1 MAHICAIGGGKGGS
15 GKTFICANL
24 GVILAMYGKKVILID
39 LDLGASNLH
48 TLVGQT
54 HPKTGLHSFLN
65 KSVKDLSLT
74 AEQTAIP
81 GLFFIGSLQCSIEA
95 ANLFY
100 AQKQKIIKAIHQL
113 PADFVL
119 LDLGAGTTY
128 NALDFFLV
136 AHQGLF
142 VITPEP
148 TSIQNTVQFIKAIY
162 LRKLKHILKQDAF
175 TTIAKEVAETST
187 DKVVPSPLDI
197 VDKVMKSNPERARYL
212 EGELNKFTFRLILNQ
227 HRSHIDK
234 NLGRK
239 IEKVCNRHFY
249 SQFKFMGN
257 IAYDERVCES
267 IIAQKI
273 FVVKYP
279 YTTTSTDLKNLA
291 NRIAATSATQPAIKE
306 KHAEI

>member
-24 GVILAMYGKKVILID
+24 GVLLATYGKEVILID

-48 TLVGQT
+48 TLIGHN

-65 KSVKDLSLT
+65 RTVNDLSLT
-74 AEQTAIP
+74 AEPTDIP
-81 GLFFIGSLQCSIEA
+81 GLFLISSLRCSLEA
-95 ANLFY
+95 GNLFY
-100 AQKQKIIKAIHQL
+100 AQKQKIIRAIQKL

-128 NALDFFLV
+128 NTLDFFLV

-162 LRKLKHILKQDAF
+162 LRKLKQILKQGAF
-175 TTIAKEVAETST
+175 TTIAKEVAEAST
-187 DKVVPSPLDI
+187 DKVVASPLDI
-197 VDKVMKSNPERARYL
+197 VDNVIKSNPEKAKAL
-212 EGELNKFTFRLILNQ
+212 EEALSRLTFKLILNQ
-227 HRSHIDK
+227 HRSHIDM
-234 NLGRK
+234 NLGKK

-249 SQFKFMGN
+249 SHFQFLGN
-257 IAYDERVCES
+257 IAHNERVCES
-267 IIAQKI
+267 IIAKKI

-279 YTTTSTDLKNLA
+279 YTPTSTDLKNLA
-291 NRIAATSATQPAIKE
+291 NRITAKTRQPAIKE
-306 KHAEI
+306 KHAQI

>member
-24 GVILAMYGKKVILID
+24 GVILAMHGKKVILID

-48 TLVGQT
+48 TLVGQN

-74 AEQTAIP
+74 AEPTAIP

-100 AQKQKIIKAIHQL
+100 AQKQKILKAIHQL

-162 LRKLKHILKQDAF
+162 LRKLKHILKQAAF

-212 EGELNKFTFRLILNQ
+212 EGELNKFTFRIILNQ

-234 NLGRK
+234 NLGKK

-279 YTTTSTDLKNLA
+279 YTPTSTDLKNLA

-306 KHAEI
+306 KYAEI

>member
-24 GVILAMYGKKVILID
+24 GVILATYGKKVILID

-48 TLVGQT
+48 TLVGQN
-54 HPKTGLHSFLN
+54 HPKTGLHNFLN
-65 KSVKDLSLT
+65 KSVNDLSLT
-74 AEQTAIP
+74 AEPTDIKN
-81 GLFFIGSLQCSIEA
+81 LSLISSLRCSLEA
-95 ANLFY
+95 GNLYY
-100 AQKQKIIKAIHQL
+100 AQKQKIIRAIHQL

-119 LDLGAGTTY
+119 LDLGAGPTY
-128 NALDFFLV
+128 NTLDFFLT

-175 TTIAKEVAETST
+175 TTIAKEVAEASI
-187 DKVVPSPLDI
+187 DKVVTSPLDI
-197 VDKVMKSNPERARYL
+197 VDRVMKSNPDRAKYL
-212 EGELNKFTFRLILNQ
+212 EEALNTLTFKLILNQ
-227 HRSHIDK
+227 HRSHIDM
-234 NLGRK
+234 NLGKK

-249 SQFKFMGN
+249 SQFQSLGN
-257 IAYDERVCES
+257 VAHNDRVCES
-267 IIAQKI
+267 IIAKKI

-279 YTTTSTDLKNLA
+279 YTPTSTDLKNLA
-291 NRIAATSATQPAIKE
+291 NRIAATSAKPLVTKE
-306 KHAEI
+306 RHAQV